1 MSIIKNI
8 MQRVRPTFQ
17 NSGEPSV
24 EHPNFWMYQ

>member
-17 NSGEPSV
+17 TSEQPSV